1 MNTERFD
8 FATQR
13 ELEQSCTYRFLA
25 LLFQPPS
32 PEMARE
38 LADLAGV
45 LDESLREDGR
55 ALAFELGPDV
65 EHDYH
70 ALLGGSGRCRD
81 CESDYQVA
89 ALGGKGPLL
98 ADVAAFYRA
107 FHFAADDHCLA
118 PDHVAVEL
126 DFLGY
131 LAMKAAYARHAS
143 LIDEREICE
152 LAAEQFD
159 RDHVARWLPSFLA
172 QVMSAA
178 GDSFYGR
185 AARFAERA
193 ASVPGKAQLP
203 W

>member
-8 FATQR
+8 FATLR
-13 ELEQSCTYRFLA
+13 ELEQSSTYRFLA

-32 PEMARE
+32 PQVAHE
-38 LADLAGV
+38 LAALAGV
-45 LDESLREDGR
+45 LDERLREDGR
-55 ALAFELGPDV
+55 ALASELGPEV
-65 EHDYH
+65 EQDYH

-81 CESDYQVA
+81 CESDYQLA

-107 FHFAADDHCLA
+107 FHFAADAHHLA

-126 DFLGY
+126 DFLAY
-131 LAMKAAYARHAS
+131 LAMKAAYAHHAS

-152 LAAEQFD
+152 AAAEQFG
-159 RDHVARWLPSFLA
+159 RDHLARWLPMFLG
-172 QVMSAA
+172 QVMSVA
-178 GDSFYGR
+178 GESFYGR

-193 ASVPGKAQLP
+193 APPPGEAQP
-203 W
+203 RW